1 MAWSITVIYLVS
13 QVYYH
18 KKVVRT
24 LNEIE
29 VSIVIISYN
38 KYPLNL
44 FTLYSFENQT
54 FDLSKFEVIMVDDR
68 SSDDTKRLIE
78 RYNAPFSFMYVR
90 CGENV
95 GRSSAKNIGIKL
107 ASGKIIVFLDAE
119 MLVEP
124 DFIEKHFKL
133 HQRYDKLV
141 ISTTNAQR
149 SVYSFLDPHFN
160 KEQLS
165 DLFRILKR
173 DSSYWSNRLNLN
185 KIRSGRIKAQALLSK
200 EDINLGLYRKLS
212 YSSPT
217 FKPIIDRYG
226 PTLNEFK
233 MPWIFC
239 ITRNVSIP
247 KSLIDQVGYFS
258 QEFNGW
264 GCEDNEYGY
273 RLYKLGATFYDA
285 PDIVTYHQE
294 HPYSAESRKKESFQ
308 NIITIQTI
316 HPEIDTAV
324 LTLPFVNQGSY
335 IVASH
340 IIAEYNDLSISAPKS
355 YQSFKRFIVES
366 LFTIPK
372 LCIAHMD
379 YTILPFQQLIVQQMD
394 KEKVQTL
401 QSEVNSLR
409 SFEKY
414 QYLIHYFDSIVSNN
428 H

>member
-1 MAWSITVIYLVS
+1 ME
-13 QVYYH
+13 
-18 KKVVRT
+18 T
-24 LNEIE
+24 LSEIE

-68 SSDDTKRLIE
+68 SSDDTIKLIE
-78 RYNAPFSFMYVR
+78 RYHAPFSYTYVR
-90 CGENV
+90 CEENV
-95 GRSSAKNIGIKL
+95 GRSRAKNMGIKL

-133 HQRYDKLV
+133 HQSNDKLI

-149 SVYSFLDPHFN
+149 SVFTFLDPNFN
-160 KEQLS
+160 QEQLS
-165 DLFRILKR
+165 DIFRILKR

-185 KIRSGRIKAQALLSK
+185 KIRKCRIKAEALLSK
-200 EDINLGLYRKLS
+200 EDINLGFYRNLS
-212 YSSPT
+212 YPSPT

-226 PTLNEFK
+226 PTLTEFK

-258 QEFNGW
+258 EAFNGW

-294 HPYSAESRKKESFQ
+294 HPYSAESRKKEAFQ

-340 IIAEYNDLSISAPKS
+340 IIAEYNDLSVTSPES
-355 YQSFKRFIVES
+355 YYSFKRFIVES
-366 LFTIPK
+366 LQTIPK
-372 LCIAHMD
+372 LCIAHND
-379 YTILPFQQLIVQQMD
+379 YTILPFQQLIVQQMEN
-394 KEKVQTL
+394 KQKHTL

-414 QYLIHYFDSIVSNN
+414 HYLIHYFDSIVSNN